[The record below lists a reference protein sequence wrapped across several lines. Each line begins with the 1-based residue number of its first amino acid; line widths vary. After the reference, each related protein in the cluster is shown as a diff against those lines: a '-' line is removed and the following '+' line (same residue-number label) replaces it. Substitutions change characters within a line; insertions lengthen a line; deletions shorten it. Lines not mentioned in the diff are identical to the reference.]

1 MKVLSN
7 LKLMY
12 PPSDGHDAINKKY
25 LDEKISVD
33 TELSETSEKPVQNKV
48 ITKELAEL
56 KKSVSDGKKLVA
68 DAITEQGIK
77 TAADATFQS
86 MHDNILLISGTGSPL
101 PNVTLGN
108 HASNIDITNQ
118 LIHEGY
124 EKGLPFLPYDFYGG
138 YAVVFEGKIHILGG
152 YGNLDGHYYY
162 EDDKNSANYNTWVQ
176 ASTLPFHFY
185 CGGCVVFQNKI
196 HIFGG
201 ANNTGMTSW
210 KNLHYSYPHETI
222 VTTTDPATGETI
234 QQTAM
239 VWKEEAAVLQHAK
252 ACFGFTCDDENIYI
266 IGGMYDTTSSNITNY
281 RTFQKMHYTTDPV
294 TGEKSMV
301 SEILPNMPVARR
313 NLQAKISSF
322 DGNLYV
328 FGGNNTSGSSGSN
341 QKTLY
346 KYYINEC
353 TDINGNQLQNTWESI
368 KPIDNTTN
376 NYFSTLT
383 YWYSRLN
390 GEIYEYNGKFLITG
404 NQYILSYDVKS
415 NTVETMIRNKN
426 LPLLYGQMIFYKNE
440 TYILGAAHAYAANN
454 NQFCKYNFQNGF
466 VSDLQCLNPLSL
478 VRSTCAYYHGKI
490 HVFGTAA
497 QYQSAFPFANSHLT
511 FDCNKNK
518 WELADEIPPSIQIR
532 DSAAVVYQDK
542 IYLIGGSASPTVY
555 CTWDETHGYSSTEVI
570 SDLAGT
576 TFESSYNGNSTIVHN
591 NKLHILGSNGKDKKI
606 HIIYDEENNIWEE
619 YKNDSGTAVKMPYN
633 FSYGAALSYK
643 GTIHIFS
650 GSGDGNGHYFLDED
664 VSSPTYQTWVKLPD
678 INGNSVTGAACYE
691 INGNLYVHAG
701 NFINKFSSNSGSD
714 TFTQQFN
721 LGQTS
726 AAMTICKN
734 DDTNEVYIFN
744 NNDFAYKYKITDYA
758 TILSTGKIC
767 IANNH
772 QIVNA
777 NHETIIEY

>member
-1 MKVLSN
+1 
-7 LKLMY
+7 MY
-12 PPSDGHDAINKKY
+12 PPNDDHDAINKKY
-25 LDEKISVD
+25 LDEKISID
-33 TELSETSEKPVQNKV
+33 TKLSETSEKPVQNKV

-77 TAADATFQS
+77 TAADSTFQS

-108 HASNIDITNQ
+108 HASNIEITNQ

-185 CGGCVVFQNKI
+185 YGGCVVFQNKI

-210 KNLHYSYPHETI
+210 KNLHYSYPHETTI
-222 VTTTDPATGETI
+222 TTTNPTTGETI
-234 QQTAM
+234 QQTEM
-239 VWKEEAAVLQHAK
+239 IWKEETAVLQHAK
-252 ACFGFTCDDENIYI
+252 GCFGFTCDDENIYI
-266 IGGMYDTTSSNITNY
+266 MGGMYDTTSSNVTNY
-281 RTFQKMHYTTDPV
+281 RTFQKMHYATDPV
-294 TGEKSMV
+294 TGEKNMV
-301 SEILPNMPVARR
+301 SEILPNMPAARR
-313 NLQAKISSF
+313 YLQAKISPY

-328 FGGNNTSGSSGSN
+328 FGGNNTSGSSGGN

-353 TDINGNQLQNTWESI
+353 TDINGNQLQNTWEII
-368 KPIDNTTN
+368 KPIDNTID
-376 NYFSTLT
+376 NYFST
-383 YWYSRLN
+383 
-390 GEIYEYNGKFLITG
+390 
-404 NQYILSYDVKS
+404 
-415 NTVETMIRNKN
+415 
-426 LPLLYGQMIFYKNE
+426 
-440 TYILGAAHAYAANN
+440 
-454 NQFCKYNFQNGF
+454 
-466 VSDLQCLNPLSL
+466 
-478 VRSTCAYYHGKI
+478 
-490 HVFGTAA
+490 
-497 QYQSAFPFANSHLT
+497 
-511 FDCNKNK
+511 DCNKTK
-518 WELADEIPPSIQIR
+518 WEFADEIPQSLQMR
-532 DSAAVVYQDK
+532 DGAAVVYQDK

-555 CTWDETHGYSSTEVI
+555 CTWDETRGYSPTETI
-570 SDLAGT
+570 SDSDGT
-576 TFESSYNGNSTIVHN
+576 TFESSYNGNSAIVHN
-591 NKLHILGSNGKDKKI
+591 GKLHVLGSNGKDKKI
-606 HIIYDEENNIWEE
+606 HIIFDEENNIWEE

-633 FSYGAALSYK
+633 FSYGAALSYH

-664 VSSPTYQTWVKLPD
+664 ISSPTCQTWVKLPD
-678 INGNSVTGAACYE
+678 LNGNSVTGAACYE
-691 INGNLYVHAG
+691 INGNLYIHAG
-701 NFINKFSSNSGSD
+701 NFINKFSSNSDSD
-714 TFTQQFN
+714 TFSQQFN
-721 LGQTS
+721 LGQTT

-734 DDTNEVYIFN
+734 DDTNEIYIFN

-758 TILSTGKIC
+758 TISSTGKIC
-767 IANNH
+767 ITNNQ

>member
-12 PPSDGHDAINKKY
+12 PPNDDHDAINKKY
-25 LDEKISVD
+25 LDEKISID
-33 TELSETSEKPVQNKV
+33 TKLSETSEKPVQNKV

-77 TAADATFQS
+77 TAADSTFQS

-101 PNVTLGN
+101 PNITLGN
-108 HASNIDITNQ
+108 HASNIEITNQ
-118 LIHEGY
+118 LIHEDY

-185 CGGCVVFQNKI
+185 YGGCVVFQNKI

-210 KNLHYSYPHETI
+210 KNLHYSYPHETTI
-222 VTTTDPATGETI
+222 TTTNPTTGETI
-234 QQTAM
+234 QQTEM
-239 VWKEEAAVLQHAK
+239 IWKEETAVLQHAK
-252 ACFGFTCDDENIYI
+252 GCFGFTCDDENIYI
-266 IGGMYDTTSSNITNY
+266 MGGMYDTTSSNVTNY
-281 RTFQKMHYTTDPV
+281 RTFQKMHYATDPV
-294 TGEKSMV
+294 TGEKNMV
-301 SEILPNMPVARR
+301 SEILPNMPAARR
-313 NLQAKISSF
+313 YLQAKISPY

-328 FGGNNTSGSSGSN
+328 FGGNNTSGSSGGN

-353 TDINGNQLQNTWESI
+353 TDINGNQLQNTWEII
-368 KPIDNTTN
+368 KPIDNTID
-376 NYFSTLT
+376 NYFST
-383 YWYSRLN
+383 
-390 GEIYEYNGKFLITG
+390 
-404 NQYILSYDVKS
+404 
-415 NTVETMIRNKN
+415 
-426 LPLLYGQMIFYKNE
+426 
-440 TYILGAAHAYAANN
+440 
-454 NQFCKYNFQNGF
+454 
-466 VSDLQCLNPLSL
+466 
-478 VRSTCAYYHGKI
+478 
-490 HVFGTAA
+490 
-497 QYQSAFPFANSHLT
+497 
-511 FDCNKNK
+511 DCNKNK
-518 WELADEIPPSIQIR
+518 WEFADEIPQSLQMR
-532 DSAAVVYQDK
+532 DGAAVVYQDK

-555 CTWDETHGYSSTEVI
+555 CTWDETRGYSPTETI
-570 SDLAGT
+570 SDSDGT
-576 TFESSYNGNSTIVHN
+576 TFESSYNGNSAIVHN
-591 NKLHILGSNGKDKKI
+591 GKLHVLGSNGKDKKI
-606 HIIYDEENNIWEE
+606 HIIFDEENNIWEE

-633 FSYGAALSYK
+633 FSYGAALSYH

-664 VSSPTYQTWVKLPD
+664 ISSPTCQTWVKLPD
-678 INGNSVTGAACYE
+678 LNGNSVTGAACYE
-691 INGNLYVHAG
+691 INGNLYIHAG
-701 NFINKFSSNSGSD
+701 NFINKFSSNSDSD
-714 TFTQQFN
+714 TFSQQFN
-721 LGQTS
+721 LGQTT

-734 DDTNEVYIFN
+734 DDTNEIYIFN

-758 TILSTGKIC
+758 TISSTGKIC
-767 IANNH
+767 ITNNQ

>member
-1 MKVLSN
+1 
-7 LKLMY
+7 MY
-12 PPSDGHDAINKKY
+12 PPNDDHDAINKKY
-25 LDEKISVD
+25 LDEKISID
-33 TELSETSEKPVQNKV
+33 TKLSETSEKPVQNKV

-77 TAADATFQS
+77 TAADSTFQS

-108 HASNIDITNQ
+108 HASNIEITNQ

-185 CGGCVVFQNKI
+185 YGGCVVFQNKI

-210 KNLHYSYPHETI
+210 KNLHYSYPHETTI
-222 VTTTDPATGETI
+222 TTTNPTTGETI
-234 QQTAM
+234 QQTEM
-239 VWKEEAAVLQHAK
+239 IWKEETAVLQHAK
-252 ACFGFTCDDENIYI
+252 GCFGFTCDDENIYI
-266 IGGMYDTTSSNITNY
+266 MGGMYDTTSSNVTNY
-281 RTFQKMHYTTDPV
+281 RTFQKMHYATDPV
-294 TGEKSMV
+294 TGEKNMV
-301 SEILPNMPVARR
+301 SEILPNMPAARR
-313 NLQAKISSF
+313 YLQAKISPY

-328 FGGNNTSGSSGSN
+328 FGGNNTSGSSGRN
-341 QKTLY
+341 KKTLY

-353 TDINGNQLQNTWESI
+353 TDINGNQLQNTWEII
-368 KPIDNTTN
+368 KPIDNTID
-376 NYFSTLT
+376 NYFST
-383 YWYSRLN
+383 
-390 GEIYEYNGKFLITG
+390 
-404 NQYILSYDVKS
+404 
-415 NTVETMIRNKN
+415 
-426 LPLLYGQMIFYKNE
+426 
-440 TYILGAAHAYAANN
+440 
-454 NQFCKYNFQNGF
+454 
-466 VSDLQCLNPLSL
+466 
-478 VRSTCAYYHGKI
+478 
-490 HVFGTAA
+490 
-497 QYQSAFPFANSHLT
+497 
-511 FDCNKNK
+511 DCNKNK
-518 WELADEIPPSIQIR
+518 WEFADEIPQSLQMR
-532 DSAAVVYQDK
+532 DGAAVVYQDK

-555 CTWDETHGYSSTEVI
+555 CTWDETRGYSPTETI
-570 SDLAGT
+570 SDSDGT
-576 TFESSYNGNSTIVHN
+576 TFESSYNGNSAIVHN
-591 NKLHILGSNGKDKKI
+591 GKLHVLGSNGKDKKI
-606 HIIYDEENNIWEE
+606 HIIFDEENNIWEE

-633 FSYGAALSYK
+633 FSYGAALSYH

-664 VSSPTYQTWVKLPD
+664 ISSPTCQTWVKLPD
-678 INGNSVTGAACYE
+678 LNGNSVTGAACYE
-691 INGNLYVHAG
+691 INGNLYIHAG
-701 NFINKFSSNSGSD
+701 NFINKFSSNSDSD
-714 TFTQQFN
+714 TFSQQFN
-721 LGQTS
+721 LGQTT

-734 DDTNEVYIFN
+734 DDTNEIYIFN

-758 TILSTGKIC
+758 TISSTGKIC
-767 IANNH
+767 ITNNQ

>member
-1 MKVLSN
+1 
-7 LKLMY
+7 MY
-12 PPSDGHDAINKKY
+12 PPNDDHDAINKKY
-25 LDEKISVD
+25 LDEKISID
-33 TELSETSEKPVQNKV
+33 TKLSETSEKPVQNKV

-77 TAADATFQS
+77 TAADSTFQS

-108 HASNIDITNQ
+108 HASNIEITNQ

-185 CGGCVVFQNKI
+185 YGGCVVFQNKI

-210 KNLHYSYPHETI
+210 KNLHYSYPHETTI
-222 VTTTDPATGETI
+222 TTTNPTTGETI
-234 QQTAM
+234 QQTEM
-239 VWKEEAAVLQHAK
+239 IWKEETAVLQHAK
-252 ACFGFTCDDENIYI
+252 GCFGFTCDDENIYI
-266 IGGMYDTTSSNITNY
+266 MGGMYDTTSSNVTNY
-281 RTFQKMHYTTDPV
+281 RTFQKMHYATDPV
-294 TGEKSMV
+294 TGEKNMV
-301 SEILPNMPVARR
+301 SEILPNMPAARR
-313 NLQAKISSF
+313 YLQAKISPY

-328 FGGNNTSGSSGSN
+328 FGGNNTSGSSGGN

-353 TDINGNQLQNTWESI
+353 TDINGNQLQNTWEII
-368 KPIDNTTN
+368 KPIDNTID
-376 NYFSTLT
+376 NYFST
-383 YWYSRLN
+383 
-390 GEIYEYNGKFLITG
+390 
-404 NQYILSYDVKS
+404 
-415 NTVETMIRNKN
+415 
-426 LPLLYGQMIFYKNE
+426 
-440 TYILGAAHAYAANN
+440 
-454 NQFCKYNFQNGF
+454 
-466 VSDLQCLNPLSL
+466 
-478 VRSTCAYYHGKI
+478 
-490 HVFGTAA
+490 
-497 QYQSAFPFANSHLT
+497 
-511 FDCNKNK
+511 DCNKNK
-518 WELADEIPPSIQIR
+518 WEFADEIPQSLQMR
-532 DSAAVVYQDK
+532 DGAAVVYQDK

-555 CTWDETHGYSSTEVI
+555 CTWDETRGYSPTETI
-570 SDLAGT
+570 SDSDGT
-576 TFESSYNGNSTIVHN
+576 TFESSYNGNSAIVHN
-591 NKLHILGSNGKDKKI
+591 GKLHVLGSNGKDKKI
-606 HIIYDEENNIWEE
+606 HIIFDEENNIWEE

-633 FSYGAALSYK
+633 FSYGAALSYH

-664 VSSPTYQTWVKLPD
+664 ISSPTCQTWVKLPD
-678 INGNSVTGAACYE
+678 LNGNSVTGAACYE

-701 NFINKFSSNSGSD
+701 NFINKFSSNSDSD
-714 TFTQQFN
+714 TFSQQFN
-721 LGQTS
+721 LGQTT

-734 DDTNEVYIFN
+734 DDTNEIYIFN

-758 TILSTGKIC
+758 TISSTGKIC
-767 IANNH
+767 ITNNQ

>member
-12 PPSDGHDAINKKY
+12 PPNDDHDAINKKY
-25 LDEKISVD
+25 LDEKISID
-33 TELSETSEKPVQNKV
+33 TKLSETSEKPVQNKV

-77 TAADATFQS
+77 TAADSTFQS

-108 HASNIDITNQ
+108 HASNIEITNQ

-185 CGGCVVFQNKI
+185 YGGCVVFQNKI

-210 KNLHYSYPHETI
+210 KNLHYSYPHETTI
-222 VTTTDPATGETI
+222 TTTNPTTGETI
-234 QQTAM
+234 QQTEM
-239 VWKEEAAVLQHAK
+239 IWKEETAVLQHAK
-252 ACFGFTCDDENIYI
+252 GCFGFTCDNENIYI
-266 IGGMYDTTSSNITNY
+266 MGGMYDTTSSNVTNY
-281 RTFQKMHYTTDPV
+281 RTFQKMHYATDPV
-294 TGEKSMV
+294 TGEKNMV
-301 SEILPNMPVARR
+301 SEILPNMPAARR
-313 NLQAKISSF
+313 YLQAKISPY

-328 FGGNNTSGSSGSN
+328 FGGNNTSGSSGGN

-353 TDINGNQLQNTWESI
+353 TDINGNQLQNTWEII
-368 KPIDNTTN
+368 KPIDNTID
-376 NYFSTLT
+376 NYFST
-383 YWYSRLN
+383 
-390 GEIYEYNGKFLITG
+390 
-404 NQYILSYDVKS
+404 
-415 NTVETMIRNKN
+415 
-426 LPLLYGQMIFYKNE
+426 
-440 TYILGAAHAYAANN
+440 
-454 NQFCKYNFQNGF
+454 
-466 VSDLQCLNPLSL
+466 
-478 VRSTCAYYHGKI
+478 
-490 HVFGTAA
+490 
-497 QYQSAFPFANSHLT
+497 
-511 FDCNKNK
+511 DCNKNK
-518 WELADEIPPSIQIR
+518 WEFADEIPQSLQMR
-532 DSAAVVYQDK
+532 DGAAVVYQDK

-555 CTWDETHGYSSTEVI
+555 CTWDETRGYSPTETI
-570 SDLAGT
+570 SDSDGT
-576 TFESSYNGNSTIVHN
+576 TFESSYNGNSAIVHN
-591 NKLHILGSNGKDKKI
+591 GKLHVLGSNGKDKKI
-606 HIIYDEENNIWEE
+606 HIIFDEENNIWEE

-633 FSYGAALSYK
+633 FSYGAALSYH

-664 VSSPTYQTWVKLPD
+664 ISSPTCQTWVKLPD
-678 INGNSVTGAACYE
+678 LNGNSVTGAACYE
-691 INGNLYVHAG
+691 INGNLYIHAG
-701 NFINKFSSNSGSD
+701 NFINKFSSNSDSD
-714 TFTQQFN
+714 TFSQQFN
-721 LGQTS
+721 LGQTT

-734 DDTNEVYIFN
+734 DDTNEIYIFN

-758 TILSTGKIC
+758 TISSTGKIC
-767 IANNH
+767 ITNNQ

>member
-1 MKVLSN
+1 
-7 LKLMY
+7 MY
-12 PPSDGHDAINKKY
+12 PPNDDHDAINKKY
-25 LDEKISVD
+25 LDEKISID
-33 TELSETSEKPVQNKV
+33 TKLSETSEKPVQNKV

-77 TAADATFQS
+77 TAADSTFQS

-101 PNVTLGN
+101 PNITLGN
-108 HASNIDITNQ
+108 HASNIEITNQ
-118 LIHEGY
+118 LIHEDY

-185 CGGCVVFQNKI
+185 YGGCVVFQNKI

-210 KNLHYSYPHETI
+210 KNLHYSYPHETTI
-222 VTTTDPATGETI
+222 TTTNPTTGETI
-234 QQTAM
+234 QQTEM
-239 VWKEEAAVLQHAK
+239 IWKEETAVLQHAK
-252 ACFGFTCDDENIYI
+252 GCFGFTCDDENIYI
-266 IGGMYDTTSSNITNY
+266 MGGMYDTTSSNVTNY
-281 RTFQKMHYTTDPV
+281 RTFQKMHYATDPV
-294 TGEKSMV
+294 TGEKNMV
-301 SEILPNMPVARR
+301 SEILPNMPAARR
-313 NLQAKISSF
+313 YLQAKISPY

-328 FGGNNTSGSSGSN
+328 FGGNNTSGSSGGN

-353 TDINGNQLQNTWESI
+353 TDINGNQLQNTWEII
-368 KPIDNTTN
+368 KPIDNTID
-376 NYFSTLT
+376 NYFST
-383 YWYSRLN
+383 
-390 GEIYEYNGKFLITG
+390 
-404 NQYILSYDVKS
+404 
-415 NTVETMIRNKN
+415 
-426 LPLLYGQMIFYKNE
+426 
-440 TYILGAAHAYAANN
+440 
-454 NQFCKYNFQNGF
+454 
-466 VSDLQCLNPLSL
+466 
-478 VRSTCAYYHGKI
+478 
-490 HVFGTAA
+490 
-497 QYQSAFPFANSHLT
+497 
-511 FDCNKNK
+511 DCNKNK
-518 WELADEIPPSIQIR
+518 WEFADEIPQSLQMR
-532 DSAAVVYQDK
+532 DGAAVVYQDK

-555 CTWDETHGYSSTEVI
+555 CTWDETRGYSPTETI
-570 SDLAGT
+570 SDSDGT
-576 TFESSYNGNSTIVHN
+576 TFESSYNENSAIVHN
-591 NKLHILGSNGKDKKI
+591 GKLHVLGSNGKDKKI

-664 VSSPTYQTWVKLPD
+664 ISSPTYQTWVKLPD

>member
-1 MKVLSN
+1 
-7 LKLMY
+7 MY
-12 PPSDGHDAINKKY
+12 PPNDDHDAINKKY
-25 LDEKISVD
+25 LDEKISID
-33 TELSETSEKPVQNKV
+33 TKLSETSEKPVQNKV

-77 TAADATFQS
+77 TAADSTFQS

-108 HASNIDITNQ
+108 HASNIEITNQ

-185 CGGCVVFQNKI
+185 YGGCVVFQNKI

-210 KNLHYSYPHETI
+210 KNLHYSYPHETTI
-222 VTTTDPATGETI
+222 TTTNPTTGETI
-234 QQTAM
+234 QQTEM
-239 VWKEEAAVLQHAK
+239 IWKEETAVLQHAK
-252 ACFGFTCDDENIYI
+252 GCFGFTCDNENIYI
-266 IGGMYDTTSSNITNY
+266 MGGMYDTTSSNVTNY
-281 RTFQKMHYTTDPV
+281 RTFQKMHYATDPV
-294 TGEKSMV
+294 TGEKNMV
-301 SEILPNMPVARR
+301 SEILPNMPAARR
-313 NLQAKISSF
+313 YLQAKISPY

-328 FGGNNTSGSSGSN
+328 FGGNNTSGSSGGN

-353 TDINGNQLQNTWESI
+353 TDINGNQLQNTWEII
-368 KPIDNTTN
+368 KPIDNTID
-376 NYFSTLT
+376 NYFST
-383 YWYSRLN
+383 
-390 GEIYEYNGKFLITG
+390 
-404 NQYILSYDVKS
+404 
-415 NTVETMIRNKN
+415 
-426 LPLLYGQMIFYKNE
+426 
-440 TYILGAAHAYAANN
+440 
-454 NQFCKYNFQNGF
+454 
-466 VSDLQCLNPLSL
+466 
-478 VRSTCAYYHGKI
+478 
-490 HVFGTAA
+490 
-497 QYQSAFPFANSHLT
+497 
-511 FDCNKNK
+511 DCNKNK
-518 WELADEIPPSIQIR
+518 WEFADEIPQSLQMR
-532 DSAAVVYQDK
+532 DGAAVVYQDK

-555 CTWDETHGYSSTEVI
+555 CTWDETRGYSPTETI
-570 SDLAGT
+570 SDSDGT
-576 TFESSYNGNSTIVHN
+576 TFESSYNGNSAIVHN
-591 NKLHILGSNGKDKKI
+591 GKLHVLGSNGKDKKI
-606 HIIYDEENNIWEE
+606 HIIFDEENNIWEE

-633 FSYGAALSYK
+633 FSYGAALSYH

-664 VSSPTYQTWVKLPD
+664 ISSPTCQTWVKLPD
-678 INGNSVTGAACYE
+678 LNGNSVTGAACYE
-691 INGNLYVHAG
+691 INGNLYIHAG
-701 NFINKFSSNSGSD
+701 NFINKFSSNSDSD
-714 TFTQQFN
+714 TFSQQFN
-721 LGQTS
+721 LGQTT

-734 DDTNEVYIFN
+734 DDTNEIYIFN

-758 TILSTGKIC
+758 TISSTGKIC
-767 IANNH
+767 ITNNQ

>member
-1 MKVLSN
+1 
-7 LKLMY
+7 MY
-12 PPSDGHDAINKKY
+12 PPNDDHDAINKKY
-25 LDEKISVD
+25 LDEKISID
-33 TELSETSEKPVQNKV
+33 TKLSETSEKPVQNKV

-77 TAADATFQS
+77 TAADSTFQS

-108 HASNIDITNQ
+108 HASNIEITNQ

-185 CGGCVVFQNKI
+185 YGGCVVFQNKI

-210 KNLHYSYPHETI
+210 KNLHYSYPHETTI
-222 VTTTDPATGETI
+222 TTTNPTTGETI
-234 QQTAM
+234 QQTEM
-239 VWKEEAAVLQHAK
+239 IWKEETAVLQHAK
-252 ACFGFTCDDENIYI
+252 GCFGFTCDDENIYI
-266 IGGMYDTTSSNITNY
+266 MGGMYDTTSSNVTNY
-281 RTFQKMHYTTDPV
+281 RTFQKMHYATDPV
-294 TGEKSMV
+294 TGEKNMV
-301 SEILPNMPVARR
+301 SEILPNMPAARR
-313 NLQAKISSF
+313 YLQAKISPY

-328 FGGNNTSGSSGSN
+328 FGGNNTSGSSGGN

-353 TDINGNQLQNTWESI
+353 TDINGNQLQNTWEII
-368 KPIDNTTN
+368 KPIDNTID
-376 NYFSTLT
+376 NYFST
-383 YWYSRLN
+383 
-390 GEIYEYNGKFLITG
+390 
-404 NQYILSYDVKS
+404 
-415 NTVETMIRNKN
+415 
-426 LPLLYGQMIFYKNE
+426 
-440 TYILGAAHAYAANN
+440 
-454 NQFCKYNFQNGF
+454 
-466 VSDLQCLNPLSL
+466 
-478 VRSTCAYYHGKI
+478 
-490 HVFGTAA
+490 
-497 QYQSAFPFANSHLT
+497 
-511 FDCNKNK
+511 DCNKNK
-518 WELADEIPPSIQIR
+518 WEFADEIPQSLQMR
-532 DSAAVVYQDK
+532 DGAAVVYQDK

-555 CTWDETHGYSSTEVI
+555 CTWDETRGYSPTETI
-570 SDLAGT
+570 SDSDGT
-576 TFESSYNGNSTIVHN
+576 TFESSYNGNSAIVHN
-591 NKLHILGSNGKDKKI
+591 GKLHVLGSNGKDKKI
-606 HIIYDEENNIWEE
+606 HIIFDEENNIWEE

-633 FSYGAALSYK
+633 FSYGAALSYH

-664 VSSPTYQTWVKLPD
+664 ISSPTCQTWVKLPD
-678 INGNSVTGAACYE
+678 LNGNSVTGAACYE
-691 INGNLYVHAG
+691 INGNLYIHAG
-701 NFINKFSSNSGSD
+701 NFINKFSSNSDSD
-714 TFTQQFN
+714 TFSQQFN
-721 LGQTS
+721 LGQTT

-734 DDTNEVYIFN
+734 DDTNEIYIFN

-758 TILSTGKIC
+758 TISSTGKIC
-767 IANNH
+767 ITNNQ

>member
-12 PPSDGHDAINKKY
+12 PPNDDHDAINKKY
-25 LDEKISVD
+25 LDEKISID
-33 TELSETSEKPVQNKV
+33 TKLSETSEKPVQNKV

-77 TAADATFQS
+77 TAADSTFQS

-101 PNVTLGN
+101 PNITLGN
-108 HASNIDITNQ
+108 HASNIEITNQ
-118 LIHEGY
+118 LIHEDY

-185 CGGCVVFQNKI
+185 YGGCVVFQNKI

-210 KNLHYSYPHETI
+210 KNLHYSYPHETTI
-222 VTTTDPATGETI
+222 TTTNPTTGETI
-234 QQTAM
+234 QQTEM
-239 VWKEEAAVLQHAK
+239 IWKEEIAVLQHAK
-252 ACFGFTCDDENIYI
+252 GCFGFTCDDENIYI
-266 IGGMYDTTSSNITNY
+266 MGGMYDTTSSNVTNY
-281 RTFQKMHYTTDPV
+281 RTFQKMHYATDPV
-294 TGEKSMV
+294 TGEKNMV
-301 SEILPNMPVARR
+301 SEILPNMPAARR
-313 NLQAKISSF
+313 YLQAKISPY

-328 FGGNNTSGSSGSN
+328 FGGNNTSGSSGGN

-353 TDINGNQLQNTWESI
+353 TDINGNQLQNTWEII
-368 KPIDNTTN
+368 KPIDNTID
-376 NYFSTLT
+376 NYFST
-383 YWYSRLN
+383 
-390 GEIYEYNGKFLITG
+390 
-404 NQYILSYDVKS
+404 
-415 NTVETMIRNKN
+415 
-426 LPLLYGQMIFYKNE
+426 
-440 TYILGAAHAYAANN
+440 
-454 NQFCKYNFQNGF
+454 
-466 VSDLQCLNPLSL
+466 
-478 VRSTCAYYHGKI
+478 
-490 HVFGTAA
+490 
-497 QYQSAFPFANSHLT
+497 
-511 FDCNKNK
+511 DCNKNK
-518 WELADEIPPSIQIR
+518 WEFADEIPQSLQMR
-532 DSAAVVYQDK
+532 DGAAVVYQDK

-555 CTWDETHGYSSTEVI
+555 CTWDETRGYSPTETI
-570 SDLAGT
+570 SDSDGT
-576 TFESSYNGNSTIVHN
+576 TFESSYNGNSAIVHN
-591 NKLHILGSNGKDKKI
+591 GKLHVLGSNGKDKKI
-606 HIIYDEENNIWEE
+606 HIIFDEENNIWEE

-633 FSYGAALSYK
+633 FSYGAALSYH

-664 VSSPTYQTWVKLPD
+664 ISSPTCQTWVKLPD
-678 INGNSVTGAACYE
+678 LNGNSVTGAACYE

-701 NFINKFSSNSGSD
+701 NFINKFSSNSDSD
-714 TFTQQFN
+714 TFSQQFN
-721 LGQTS
+721 LGQTT

-734 DDTNEVYIFN
+734 DDTNEIYIFN

-758 TILSTGKIC
+758 TISSTGKIC
-767 IANNH
+767 ITNNQ

>member
-1 MKVLSN
+1 
-7 LKLMY
+7 MY
-12 PPSDGHDAINKKY
+12 PPNDDHDAINKKY
-25 LDEKISVD
+25 LDEKISID
-33 TELSETSEKPVQNKV
+33 TKLSETSEKPVQNKV

-77 TAADATFQS
+77 TAADSTFQS

-101 PNVTLGN
+101 PNITLGN
-108 HASNIDITNQ
+108 HASNIEITNQ

-185 CGGCVVFQNKI
+185 YGGCVVFQNKI

-210 KNLHYSYPHETI
+210 KNLHYSYPHETTI
-222 VTTTDPATGETI
+222 TTTNPTTGETI
-234 QQTAM
+234 QQTEM
-239 VWKEEAAVLQHAK
+239 IWKEETAVLQHAK
-252 ACFGFTCDDENIYI
+252 GCFGFTCDDENIYI
-266 IGGMYDTTSSNITNY
+266 MGGMYDTTSSNVTNY
-281 RTFQKMHYTTDPV
+281 RTFQKMHYATDPV

-301 SEILPNMPVARR
+301 SEILPNMPAARR
-313 NLQAKISSF
+313 YLQAKISPY

-328 FGGNNTSGSSGSN
+328 FGGNNTSGSSGGN

-353 TDINGNQLQNTWESI
+353 TDINGNQLQNTWEII
-368 KPIDNTTN
+368 KPIDNTID
-376 NYFSTLT
+376 NYFST
-383 YWYSRLN
+383 
-390 GEIYEYNGKFLITG
+390 
-404 NQYILSYDVKS
+404 
-415 NTVETMIRNKN
+415 
-426 LPLLYGQMIFYKNE
+426 
-440 TYILGAAHAYAANN
+440 
-454 NQFCKYNFQNGF
+454 
-466 VSDLQCLNPLSL
+466 
-478 VRSTCAYYHGKI
+478 
-490 HVFGTAA
+490 
-497 QYQSAFPFANSHLT
+497 
-511 FDCNKNK
+511 DCNKNK
-518 WELADEIPPSIQIR
+518 WEFADEIPQSLQMR
-532 DSAAVVYQDK
+532 DGAAVVYQDK

-555 CTWDETHGYSSTEVI
+555 CTWDETRGYSPTETI
-570 SDLAGT
+570 SDSDGT
-576 TFESSYNGNSTIVHN
+576 TFESSYNGNSAIVHN
-591 NKLHILGSNGKDKKI
+591 GKLHVLGSNGKDKKI
-606 HIIYDEENNIWEE
+606 HIIFDEENNIWEE
-619 YKNDSGTAVKMPYN
+619 YKNDSGAAVKIPYN
-633 FSYGAALSYK
+633 FSYGAALSYH

-664 VSSPTYQTWVKLPD
+664 ISSPTCQTWVKLPD
-678 INGNSVTGAACYE
+678 LNGNSVTGAACYE

-714 TFTQQFN
+714 TFSQQFN
-721 LGQTS
+721 LGQTT

-734 DDTNEVYIFN
+734 DDTNEIYIFN

-758 TILSTGKIC
+758 TISSTGKIC
-767 IANNH
+767 ITNNQ

>member
-1 MKVLSN
+1 
-7 LKLMY
+7 MY
-12 PPSDGHDAINKKY
+12 PPNDDHDAINKKY
-25 LDEKISVD
+25 LDEKISID
-33 TELSETSEKPVQNKV
+33 TKLSETSEKPVQNKV

-77 TAADATFQS
+77 TAADSTFQS

-108 HASNIDITNQ
+108 HASNIEITNQ

-185 CGGCVVFQNKI
+185 YGGCVVFQNKI

-210 KNLHYSYPHETI
+210 KNLDYSYPHETTI
-222 VTTTDPATGETI
+222 TTTNPTTGETI
-234 QQTAM
+234 QQTEM
-239 VWKEEAAVLQHAK
+239 IWKEETAVLQHAK
-252 ACFGFTCDDENIYI
+252 GCFGFTCDDENIYI
-266 IGGMYDTTSSNITNY
+266 MGGMYDTTSSNVTNY
-281 RTFQKMHYTTDPV
+281 RTFQKMHYATDPV
-294 TGEKSMV
+294 TGEKNMV
-301 SEILPNMPVARR
+301 SEILPNMPAARR
-313 NLQAKISSF
+313 YLQAKISPY

-328 FGGNNTSGSSGSN
+328 FGGNNTSGSSGGN

-353 TDINGNQLQNTWESI
+353 TDINGNQLQNTWEII
-368 KPIDNTTN
+368 KPIDNTID
-376 NYFSTLT
+376 NYFST
-383 YWYSRLN
+383 
-390 GEIYEYNGKFLITG
+390 
-404 NQYILSYDVKS
+404 
-415 NTVETMIRNKN
+415 
-426 LPLLYGQMIFYKNE
+426 
-440 TYILGAAHAYAANN
+440 
-454 NQFCKYNFQNGF
+454 
-466 VSDLQCLNPLSL
+466 
-478 VRSTCAYYHGKI
+478 
-490 HVFGTAA
+490 
-497 QYQSAFPFANSHLT
+497 
-511 FDCNKNK
+511 DCNKNK
-518 WELADEIPPSIQIR
+518 WEFADEIPQSLQMR
-532 DSAAVVYQDK
+532 DGAAVVYQDK

-555 CTWDETHGYSSTEVI
+555 CTWDETRGYSPTETI
-570 SDLAGT
+570 SDSDGT
-576 TFESSYNGNSTIVHN
+576 TFESSYNGNSAIVHN
-591 NKLHILGSNGKDKKI
+591 GKLHVLGSNGKDKKI
-606 HIIYDEENNIWEE
+606 HIIFDEENNIWEE

-633 FSYGAALSYK
+633 FSYGAALSYH

-664 VSSPTYQTWVKLPD
+664 ISSPTCQTWVKLPD
-678 INGNSVTGAACYE
+678 LNGNSVTGAACYE
-691 INGNLYVHAG
+691 INGNLYIHAG
-701 NFINKFSSNSGSD
+701 NFINKFSSNSDSD
-714 TFTQQFN
+714 TFSQQFN
-721 LGQTS
+721 LGQTT

-734 DDTNEVYIFN
+734 DDTNEIYIFN

-758 TILSTGKIC
+758 TISSTGKIC
-767 IANNH
+767 ITNNQ

>member
-1 MKVLSN
+1 
-7 LKLMY
+7 MY
-12 PPSDGHDAINKKY
+12 PPNDDHDAINKKY
-25 LDEKISVD
+25 LDEKISID
-33 TELSETSEKPVQNKV
+33 TKLSETSEKPVQNKV

-77 TAADATFQS
+77 TAADSTFQS

-108 HASNIDITNQ
+108 HASNIEITNQ

-185 CGGCVVFQNKI
+185 YGGCVVFQNKI

-210 KNLHYSYPHETI
+210 KNLHYSYPHETTI
-222 VTTTDPATGETI
+222 TTTNPTTGETI
-234 QQTAM
+234 QQTEM
-239 VWKEEAAVLQHAK
+239 IWKEETAVLQHAK
-252 ACFGFTCDDENIYI
+252 GCFGFTCDDENIYI
-266 IGGMYDTTSSNITNY
+266 MGGMYDTTSSNVTNY
-281 RTFQKMHYTTDPV
+281 RTFQKMHYATDPV
-294 TGEKSMV
+294 TGEKNMV
-301 SEILPNMPVARR
+301 SEILPNMPAARR
-313 NLQAKISSF
+313 YLQAKISPY

-328 FGGNNTSGSSGSN
+328 FGGNNTSGSSGGN

-353 TDINGNQLQNTWESI
+353 TDINGNQLQNTWEII
-368 KPIDNTTN
+368 KPIDNTID
-376 NYFSTLT
+376 NYFST
-383 YWYSRLN
+383 
-390 GEIYEYNGKFLITG
+390 
-404 NQYILSYDVKS
+404 
-415 NTVETMIRNKN
+415 
-426 LPLLYGQMIFYKNE
+426 
-440 TYILGAAHAYAANN
+440 
-454 NQFCKYNFQNGF
+454 
-466 VSDLQCLNPLSL
+466 
-478 VRSTCAYYHGKI
+478 
-490 HVFGTAA
+490 
-497 QYQSAFPFANSHLT
+497 
-511 FDCNKNK
+511 DCNKNK
-518 WELADEIPPSIQIR
+518 WEFADEIPQSLQMR
-532 DSAAVVYQDK
+532 DGAAVVYQDK

-555 CTWDETHGYSSTEVI
+555 CTWDETRGYSPTETI
-570 SDLAGT
+570 SDSDGT
-576 TFESSYNGNSTIVHN
+576 TFESSYNGNSAIVHN
-591 NKLHILGSNGKDKKI
+591 GKLHVLGSNGKDKKI
-606 HIIYDEENNIWEE
+606 HIIFDEENNIWEE

-633 FSYGAALSYK
+633 FSYGAALSYH

-664 VSSPTYQTWVKLPD
+664 ISSPTYQTWVKLPD

>member
-1 MKVLSN
+1 
-7 LKLMY
+7 MY
-12 PPSDGHDAINKKY
+12 PPNDDHDAINKKY
-25 LDEKISVD
+25 LDEKISID
-33 TELSETSEKPVQNKV
+33 TKLSETSEKPVQNKV

-77 TAADATFQS
+77 TAADSTFQS

-108 HASNIDITNQ
+108 HASNIEITNQ

-185 CGGCVVFQNKI
+185 YGGCVVFQNKI

-210 KNLHYSYPHETI
+210 KNLHYSYPHETTI
-222 VTTTDPATGETI
+222 TTTNPTTGETI
-234 QQTAM
+234 QQTEM
-239 VWKEEAAVLQHAK
+239 IWKEETAVLQHAK
-252 ACFGFTCDDENIYI
+252 GCFGFTCDDENIYI
-266 IGGMYDTTSSNITNY
+266 MGGMYDTTSSNVTNY
-281 RTFQKMHYTTDPV
+281 RTFQKMHYATDPV
-294 TGEKSMV
+294 TGEKNMV
-301 SEILPNMPVARR
+301 SEILPNMPAARR
-313 NLQAKISSF
+313 YLQAKISPY

-328 FGGNNTSGSSGSN
+328 FGGNNTSGSSGGN

-353 TDINGNQLQNTWESI
+353 TDINGNQLQNTWEII
-368 KPIDNTTN
+368 KPIDNTID
-376 NYFSTLT
+376 NYFST
-383 YWYSRLN
+383 
-390 GEIYEYNGKFLITG
+390 
-404 NQYILSYDVKS
+404 
-415 NTVETMIRNKN
+415 
-426 LPLLYGQMIFYKNE
+426 
-440 TYILGAAHAYAANN
+440 
-454 NQFCKYNFQNGF
+454 
-466 VSDLQCLNPLSL
+466 
-478 VRSTCAYYHGKI
+478 
-490 HVFGTAA
+490 
-497 QYQSAFPFANSHLT
+497 
-511 FDCNKNK
+511 DCNKNK
-518 WELADEIPPSIQIR
+518 WEFADEIPQSLQMR
-532 DSAAVVYQDK
+532 DGAAVVYQDK

-555 CTWDETHGYSSTEVI
+555 CTWDETRGYSPTETI
-570 SDLAGT
+570 SDSDGT
-576 TFESSYNGNSTIVHN
+576 TFESSYNGNSAIVHN
-591 NKLHILGSNGKDKKI
+591 GKLHVLGSNGKDKKI
-606 HIIYDEENNIWEE
+606 HIIFDEENNIWEE

-633 FSYGAALSYK
+633 FSYGAALSYH

-664 VSSPTYQTWVKLPD
+664 ISSPTCQTWVKLPD
-678 INGNSVTGAACYE
+678 LNGNSVTGAACYE
-691 INGNLYVHAG
+691 INGNLYIHAG
-701 NFINKFSSNSGSD
+701 NFINKFSSNSDSD
-714 TFTQQFN
+714 TFSQQFN
-721 LGQTS
+721 LGQTT
-726 AAMTICKN
+726 AAMKICKN
-734 DDTNEVYIFN
+734 DDTNEIYIFN

-758 TILSTGKIC
+758 TISSTGKIC
-767 IANNH
+767 ITNNQ